1 MSHVKTL
8 EDISI
13 AILTLEVPEIL
24 AVLGKMWD
32 VGLN

>member
-1 MSHVKTL
+1 MQNVKAL
-8 EDISI
+8 EDMSV

-32 VGLN
+32 MGLN